1 MGKNH
6 HKCGVP
12 APPEAQA
19 AARSS
24 TPGWRDRALFGA
36 LRSWLLL
43 RHFWTAQRFRRKIG
57 RWPNPALPRSR
68 QDKYLWRRFFD
79 RNPDFITM
87 CGKLETKTLL
97 AERLPELEQ
106 VPTLWCGTAPA
117 ELPDSLLSTD
127 VMLKANV
134 GSGTNVLVPAG
145 QMSRAALHRHWRKW
159 HRSTRWRKRLE
170 WGYRGVTQQ
179 LFAEP
184 ILALGGGD
192 LPTDIK
198 VYVSCGTAVC
208 SWVVDKQNHR
218 STTYDEMARPLP
230 ERGSQHP
237 DEAQGL
243 PPTPETIALV
253 RQAMALAPGAA
264 GDIDQIRVDFLVA
277 DGRLLAGELTVY
289 PDGGYDQIAN
299 SRSEAIINDHW
310 DLTRSHFMRSPHRGL
325 ARLYAEALRRNV

>member
-1 MGKNH
+1 MAVTRVELAGRGYDVHVGEGLLAKTAQLAGPLLR
-6 HKCGVP
+6 KKDVP
-12 APPEAQA
+12 IVTDMNVSQHWRETVIDSLADAGHVPKFLVLEPGEAAKSWIVLEQLV
-19 AARSS
+19 
-24 TPGWRDRALFGA
+24 D
-36 LRSWLLL
+36 WLLDE
-43 RHFWTAQRFRRKIG
+43 G
-57 RWPNPALPRSR
+57 V
-68 QDKYLWRRFFD
+68 
-79 RNPDFITM
+79 
-87 CGKLETKTLL
+87 
-97 AERLPELEQ
+97 ER
-106 VPTLWCGTAPA
+106 G
-117 ELPDSLLSTD
+117 D
-127 VMLKANV
+127 
-134 GSGTNVLVPAG
+134 
-145 QMSRAALHRHWRKW
+145 H
-159 HRSTRWRKRLE
+159 
-170 WGYRGVTQQ
+170 
-179 LFAEP
+179 